1 MGRIRRFLRD
11 LGEDG
16 VAVIEFGLIGSAYI
30 LMLVA
35 AIEVGYMLFVQAALD
50 NAARDAARQI
60 RTGQVQTAGNPANA
74 FKTLLCND
82 LGSLIPCASLVY
94 QSTSFWN
101 WSSAQSQVDAPLT
114 RDKNG
119 NVVGTGFDGGGSSGE
134 IEVVQV
140 TYNYPF
146 FTPWIGSLLGGSTGS
161 ALLVSTV
168 VFQNEPY

>member
-1 MGRIRRFLRD
+1 MGRIRRFLSD

-16 VAVIEFGLIGSAYI
+16 VALIEFGLIGSAYI

-35 AIEVGYMLFVQAALD
+35 AFEVGFMMFVQAALD

-60 RTGQVQTAGNPANA
+60 RTGQVQTAGDPGTT

-82 LGSLIPCASLVY
+82 VSNLIPCASLIY
-94 QSTSFWN
+94 QTKSFWN
-101 WSSAQSQVDAPLT
+101 WSAAQSQIAAPMT

-119 NVVGTGFDGGGSSGE
+119 NLVGTGFDGGGSSGE

-146 FTPWIGSLLGGSTGS
+146 FTPLIGSLLGGGTNS

-168 VFQNEPY
+168 VFQNEPF